1 MIWDLVIIGG
11 GPVGSYAG
19 YLSAKNNI
27 KTLILE
33 EHDKIGEP
41 IHCLGK
47 LSVHAFEEFD
57 LPKESIVN
65 NLKGGYFFSPS
76 GEYLKLK
83 KDYFDSFILDRILFD
98 KIIAENAEKNGCSYS
113 FNSKAVGVNH
123 YESHSTLIVEEK
135 GKTKYINAKVILVAE
150 GAKRQFL
157 RKIGLKTRPY
167 LISLQYE
174 VSGLNPL
181 DKECVEVYLGSNY
194 SPGFFLW
201 ISPFKNIVKLGVAV
215 NPSYNPK
222 EFLENFIKNELRER
236 SEKIYI
242 EKAYGGIIPIFGP
255 YEEFISPNILI
266 VGDAAG
272 YNKST
277 TGGGIY
283 FGLKGAEIA
292 VNQIK
297 KYLED
302 NNIFHLSNY
311 PKITK
316 KSFGKEL
323 IFTKVVRKF
332 LNSLR
337 DNDLNLI
344 WDILKENDKILKDL
358 EKYGDTAYQT
368 SIIKIF
374 PNLITPKVFVKLLP
388 LIKNFINSLL

>member
-47 LSVHAFEEFD
+47 LSVHAFEEFH
-57 LPKESIVN
+57 LPKETIVN

-83 KDYFDSFILDRILFD
+83 KDSSDSFILDRILFD
-98 KIIAENAEKNGCSYS
+98 KIIAEKAEKSGCFYS
-113 FNSKAVGVNH
+113 FNSKAIGVNH
-123 YESHSTLIVEEK
+123 YENHSTLIVEEK
-135 GKTKYINAKVILVAE
+135 GKTKYINTKVILVAE

-157 RKIGLKTRPY
+157 RKIGLKIRPY
-167 LISLQYE
+167 LVSLQYE
-174 VSGLNPL
+174 ISGLNPL
-181 DKECVEVYLGSNY
+181 DRECVEVYLGSTY
-194 SPGFFLW
+194 SQGFFLW
-201 ISPFKNIVKLGVAV
+201 ISPFKNIAKLGVAV

-222 EFLENFIKNELRER
+222 VFLDNFIRNKLKER

-255 YEEFISPNILI
+255 YEEFIPPNILI

-302 NNIFHLSNY
+302 YNKAYLSDY
-311 PKITK
+311 PKLTHR
-316 KSFGKEL
+316 SFGKEL
-323 IFTKVVRKF
+323 TFTKVARKF
-332 LNSLR
+332 LNSLC
-337 DNDLNLI
+337 DDDFNLI
-344 WDILKENDKILKDL
+344 WSVLKENDKIVKTM

-374 PNLITPKVFVKLLP
+374 PNLITSKSFVKLLP
-388 LIKNFINSLL
+388 LIKTLIKSLL

>member
-11 GPVGSYAG
+11 GPVGSFAG
-19 YLSAKNNI
+19 YLSANNNI

-33 EHDKIGEP
+33 EHDRIGEP

-57 LPKESIVN
+57 LPKETIVN
-65 NLKGGYFFSPS
+65 NLKGVYFFSPS

-83 KDYFDSFILDRILFD
+83 KDSSDSFILDRILFD
-98 KIIAENAEKNGCSYS
+98 KIIAEKAEKSGCSYL
-113 FNSKAVGVNH
+113 FNSKAVGVKH
-123 YESHSTLIVEEK
+123 YENYSTLIVEEK
-135 GKTKYINAKVILVAE
+135 GKTKYINTKVILVAE

-157 RKIGLKTRPY
+157 RKIGLKIRPY
-167 LISLQYE
+167 LVSFQYE
-174 VSGLNPL
+174 ISGLNPL
-181 DKECVEVYLGSNY
+181 DRECVEVYLGSTY
-194 SPGFFLW
+194 SQGFFLW
-201 ISPFKNIVKLGVAV
+201 ISPFKNIIKLGVAV

-222 EFLENFIKNELRER
+222 EYLDNFIKKKLKER

-283 FGLKGAEIA
+283 FGFKGAEIA

-302 NNIFHLSNY
+302 YNKAYLSDY
-311 PKITK
+311 PKLTHR
-316 KSFGKEL
+316 SFGKEL
-323 IFTKVVRKF
+323 TFTKVARKF
-332 LNSLR
+332 LNSLS
-337 DNDLNLI
+337 DDDFNLI
-344 WDILKENDKILKDL
+344 WSVLKENDKIVKTM

-374 PNLITPKVFVKLLP
+374 PNLITSKSFVKLLP
-388 LIKNFINSLL
+388 LIKTLIKSLL